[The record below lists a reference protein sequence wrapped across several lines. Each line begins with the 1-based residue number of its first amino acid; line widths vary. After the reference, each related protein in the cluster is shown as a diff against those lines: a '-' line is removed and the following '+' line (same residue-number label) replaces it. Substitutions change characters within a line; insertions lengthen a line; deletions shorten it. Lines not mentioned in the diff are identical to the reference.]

1 MKTIGQIINS
11 ARVKKKL
18 SLRKLEEETKIK
30 ATFIDSIEKEKWND
44 LPAFPTISGF
54 VKSIS
59 APLGID
65 EKMAIAVLKR
75 DYPPKKLNIN
85 PKPGVPLQL
94 TWSPKLTFII
104 GTSVIVLV
112 VLSYLGYQYLRF
124 ISPPGLTVESP
135 KENQIV
141 SGNSV
146 PVFGTTDSDVK
157 ITVDNQPVLVDQDG
171 KFSTNI
177 EITGTTKEVDIV
189 ATSRSGK
196 VRGISRKITI
206 Q

>member
-1 MKTIGQIINS
+1 MKTIGQIINF

-75 DYPPKKLNIN
+75 DYPPKKFNIN
-85 PKPGVPLQL
+85 PKPDVPSRFI
-94 TWSPKLTFII
+94 WSPKLTFII
-104 GTSVIVLV
+104 GTSVIVLI

-124 ISPPGLTVESP
+124 VSPPGLTVESP

-146 PVFGTTDSDVK
+146 QVFGTTDSDVK
-157 ITVDNQPVLVDQDG
+157 ITVNNQPVLVDQDG

-177 EITGTTKEVDIV
+177 GIADTTKEVDIV

-196 VRGISRKITI
+196 EREISRKITV